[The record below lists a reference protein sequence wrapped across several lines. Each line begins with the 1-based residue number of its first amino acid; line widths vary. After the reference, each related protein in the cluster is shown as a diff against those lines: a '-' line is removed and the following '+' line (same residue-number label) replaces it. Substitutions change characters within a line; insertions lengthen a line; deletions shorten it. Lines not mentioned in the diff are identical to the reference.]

1 MFKPVYILLTMLM
14 AMTACSS
21 IETSQTAAA
30 RQEFQ
35 TQNAANVF
43 AEGAAHS
50 PQQGIAGLVSDSTG
64 DVLQQPQDVQPDSQQ
79 RIILKNGTLTIIS
92 EDPSATINDITLM
105 AEAWGGWVVSSNV
118 NSFTNSAG
126 EQATRGTVTVRVPA
140 ERLTESMETIK
151 QAAISVS
158 AENITGSDVTQE
170 YVDIASRLRNLQASE
185 EQLQILMDRAE
196 TVEDILAIQ
205 QQLTTIRG
213 DIESLQGRINYF
225 DEAAAFSSLHV
236 DVNPPSPGVLAT
248 QSSGW
253 NPGETVENAVGALVR
268 LLQFTVDFGISAL
281 ILGLPFLLVIGL
293 PLRWFWRRYK
303 NRSKPAPITQADPAN

>member
-1 MFKPVYILLTMLM
+1 MFKPVFILLIILM

-21 IETSQTAAA
+21 IETSQTAAP
-30 RQEFQ
+30 QEFQ

-43 AEGAAHS
+43 AEGAGNS
-50 PQQGIAGLVSDSTG
+50 PQQAIAGLVSDSPG
-64 DVLQQPQDVQPDSQQ
+64 DVLQQSQDVQPESQE
-79 RIILKNGTLTIIS
+79 RIILKNGTLSIIS
-92 EDPSATINDITLM
+92 EDPSAAINDITLM
-105 AEAWGGWVVSSNV
+105 AESWGGWVVSSNV
-118 NSFTNSAG
+118 NNFTNSAG
-126 EQATRGTVTVRVPA
+126 EQATRGIITVRVPA
-140 ERLTESMETIK
+140 DRLTESMETIK
-151 QAAISVS
+151 QAAISVN

-185 EQLQILMDRAE
+185 EQLQILMNRAE

-213 DIESLQGRINYF
+213 DIESLQARINYF
-225 DEAAAFSSLHV
+225 DEASAFSSLTV

-303 NRSKPAPITQADPAN
+303 NRSKPALVTKADSID